1 MMLMAFLLYLPW
13 LTIFFRQVG
22 GRPGAGDP
30 PGGFLSA
37 ALRFALLG
45 ETVSAENLSWAMGI
59 GLGLVLLGIIGESIR
74 LWSRRPVA
82 IPPVIALAVPILGWG
97 VPVLA
102 MAVAGATRPAF
113 FKFLV
118 VTVPFLT
125 LLLAQGLVVGGAAVG
140 QWTGHRPGWRV
151 PAYSLWALLV
161 LALLAATGRSL
172 SNLYANPQYARADYR
187 GMAARIAAEGHPDA
201 GIILNAANQW
211 EVFTYYYPDVD
222 VVYPV
227 PAGRPDPARIA
238 AELEEITASHDRLYT
253 LFWGEAERDPQRLV
267 ERWLDENAFKAREE
281 WVGDVR
287 FVTYEVPDDPAGSTP
302 TAAGEQFGEHITLES
317 YAVSPEFVQPGDIVQ
332 ISLFW
337 QADALLETRYK
348 VFLHLLDEQG
358 HIVAQRDSEPGGGLA
373 LTTTWPAGETI
384 PDNHGVLIPP
394 ETPPGRY
401 TLILGLYD
409 LTDPASRLLTP
420 DGNDSF
426 LLNTI
431 EVR

>member
-1 MMLMAFLLYLPW
+1 
-13 LTIFFRQVG
+13 
-22 GRPGAGDP
+22 
-30 PGGFLSA
+30 
-37 ALRFALLG
+37 
-45 ETVSAENLSWAMGI
+45 
-59 GLGLVLLGIIGESIR
+59 
-74 LWSRRPVA
+74 
-82 IPPVIALAVPILGWG
+82 
-97 VPVLA
+97 
-102 MAVAGATRPAF
+102 
-113 FKFLV
+113 
-118 VTVPFLT
+118 
-125 LLLAQGLVVGGAAVG
+125 
-140 QWTGHRPGWRV
+140 
-151 PAYSLWALLV
+151 
-161 LALLAATGRSL
+161 
-172 SNLYANPQYARADYR
+172 
-187 GMAARIAAEGHPDA
+187 MAARIAAENQPNT

-287 FVTYEVPDDPAGSTP
+287 FVTYEVPDDPAGSMP

-337 QADALLETRYK
+337 QTDTPLETRYK